1 MSRQRPSPR
10 WHDEQL
16 VEALVPTPLPAAPP
30 QPVPMP
36 TLPPPADQT
45 CGGVLF
51 DVAHPDS
58 AGRVTARPLLRA
70 LGWMPGLALRIDVA
84 HAAVLIT
91 PAADGKHLVG
101 AREELPLP
109 AAARHLCG
117 ITPGQPV
124 LLAAFHGRNLIVVH
138 PSNTITTLL
147 ADLHA
152 HILGA
157 LDDR

>member
-1 MSRQRPSPR
+1 MSRRPLPPR

-16 VEALVPTPLPAAPP
+16 VEALVPTPLPVAPP
-30 QPVPMP
+30 QPAPMP

-45 CGGVLF
+45 SGGVLF
-51 DVAHPDS
+51 DVARPDS

-70 LGWMPGLALRIDVA
+70 LGWTPGLALRVDVV
-84 HAAVLIT
+84 HAALLIA
-91 PAADGKHLVG
+91 PAVDGEHVVG

-124 LLAAFHGRNLIVVH
+124 LLAAFRGRDLIVVH

-157 LDDR
+157 LDER